1 MSASMIL
8 VPNTNAHTPP
18 WQIPTYAYIT
28 AAPSP
33 IGVGQTAHVYM
44 WLSAVYGGAAGNI
57 AGGTTPAN
65 PANGSTAS
73 AAVLSNNWRFKNFNL
88 TTIKPDGTMTSQI
101 FATISDP
108 TSSQYVT
115 VTPDQVG
122 TYTFI
127 FNFPGQ
133 VYGENG

>member
-1 MSASMIL
+1 MQNKLAATLFAIL
-8 VPNTNAHTPP
+8 LIISTGISIGILPQADAHTPA

-65 PANGSTAS
+65 SANGSTAS
-73 AAVLSNNWRFKNFNL
+73 AALLSNNWRFKNFNL
-88 TTIKPDGTMTSQI
+88 TTIKPDGTMSSQI

-108 TSSQYVT
+108 TSSHTLQLPLT
-115 VTPDQVG
+115 R
-122 TYTFI
+122 
-127 FNFPGQ
+127 
-133 VYGENG
+133 